1 MDMTDKLLVKIA
13 LVKHIVLIFSLFITA
28 IILIFS
34 LIKTAFLSIYENI
47 AKRLAWYS
55 KFENLK
61 VLQKKLNREFMLEYE
76 KKQNQIL
83 LSIVLNVY
91 NIEVLKHFA
100 TKTYYSSKIFV
111 NIQPF
116 WFKKLCMKT

>member
-1 MDMTDKLLVKIA
+1 MKSTKFRFLVLKKYISKAIDMTDKLLVKIV

-61 VLQKKLNREFMLEYE
+61 VL
-76 KKQNQIL
+76 
-83 LSIVLNVY
+83 
-91 NIEVLKHFA
+91 
-100 TKTYYSSKIFV
+100 
-111 NIQPF
+111 
-116 WFKKLCMKT
+116 